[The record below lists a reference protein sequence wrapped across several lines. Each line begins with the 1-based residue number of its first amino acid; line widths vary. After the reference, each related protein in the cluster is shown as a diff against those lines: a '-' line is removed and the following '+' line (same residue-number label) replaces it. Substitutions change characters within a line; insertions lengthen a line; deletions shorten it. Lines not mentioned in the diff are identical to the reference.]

1 MQREARNPGQ
11 LILSMSWR
19 AKPLISYRAIVNLI
33 SATTTRTGVTVHF
46 ELDSNRYPKGI
57 EVSDQERAD
66 INIKRA
72 KFRGDWNHVMRANK
86 HANPERALIS

>member
-46 ELDSNRYPKGI
+46 ELDSNRYPKG
-57 EVSDQERAD
+57 SR
-66 INIKRA
+66 
-72 KFRGDWNHVMRANK
+72 FRIRKGPTSTSNEPSSTATGTMSCGPTNTQTQNEH
-86 HANPERALIS
+86 